1 MADTSLHLLLLKSIM
16 ADLLQVCVEGVA
28 VDIEGVHVDALSRD
42 AMQKFWTVRFGDH
55 CDEDDSDSDDQN

>member
-1 MADTSLHLLLLKSIM
+1 M